1 MIPLPTT
8 PDSALPRRAVLAK
21 LAYATPVILTLA
33 ALPAFASKGSGASK
47 RNNYKDKRA
56 EPGRGFGA

>member
-1 MIPLPTT
+1 MIPPPTT
-8 PDSALPRRAVLAK
+8 PDSAMPRRAVLTK

-47 RNNYKDKRA
+47 RNGLRDKHKD
-56 EPGRGFGA
+56 